1 MLCVKYR
8 EYVVIC
14 KFLRTYKE
22 CISILAIYLSLYAAR
37 AVFSDWLVV
46 SGVVSEYPVEL
57 DVVDFVGG
65 LGLESLVNQ
74 SKLLLG
80 DYYFH
85 VVEDRSE
92 SGIGDKS
99 TVALVL
105 VLEEWLNQE
114 SSVSNISTDSLQAG
128 LENSLFRLT
137 ELVLWVENGWGLECV

>member
-1 MLCVKYR
+1 M
-8 EYVVIC
+8 
-14 KFLRTYKE
+14 
-22 CISILAIYLSLYAAR
+22 
-37 AVFSDWLVV
+37 V
-46 SGVVSEYPVEL
+46 SGVVSEHPVEL

-65 LGLESLVNQ
+65 LGLESPVNQ

-114 SSVSNISTDSLQAG
+114 SSVSNISTNSLQAG
-128 LENSLFRLT
+128 LENSFLRLT
-137 ELVLWVENGWGLECV
+137 ELVLWVENGWSLESI